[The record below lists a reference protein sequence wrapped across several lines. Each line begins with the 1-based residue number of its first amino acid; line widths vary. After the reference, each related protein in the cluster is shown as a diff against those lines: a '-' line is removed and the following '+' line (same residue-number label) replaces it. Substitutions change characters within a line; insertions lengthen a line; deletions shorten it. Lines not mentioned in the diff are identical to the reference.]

1 MSILDRLHNQING
14 LLKGT
19 LKINPGL
26 ETIFKNSRFKRV
38 NKSLDRDMRKQVLDL
53 MDNREFFRD
62 IDKRIGK
69 ADILWSDSD
78 TLEIQEAVDA
88 HIKKLDTDDDQAYLL
103 LFLMWVYNQG
113 GQDFINKHNLMRDFE
128 LRNPDIIKRLDVQ
141 TKTVLKGVDD
151 TTTKW
156 VTDQIVEGRKAGQSY
171 EYIADQIRDVVPDT
185 YEGRAERIVRTET
198 SRVVGQAEHETA
210 SRNGA
215 SHKQWVTV
223 GGACPICQ
231 DNEAQGVIGI
241 DQIFSS
247 GDYMEP
253 AHPNCRCLVEYVFT
267 PFMGS
272 VWDGE

>member
-1 MSILDRLHNQING
+1 MGILDKLHNHIDG

-19 LKINPGL
+19 LEINPGL
-26 ETIFKNSRFKRV
+26 ETIYKNRKFKKTN
-38 NKSLDRDMRKQVLDL
+38 NSLDRDMRKQVLDL
-53 MDNREFFRD
+53 MDNRDFFKD
-62 IDKRIGK
+62 IDNRLGK
-69 ADILWSDSD
+69 ADEIWTESD
-78 TLEIQEAVDA
+78 EIEVQEAVEA
-88 HIKKLDTDDDQAYLL
+88 HMKKLDTDDEQAYLI

-113 GQDFINKHNLMRDFE
+113 GQDFINKHNLLRDFN
-128 LRNPDIIKRLDVQ
+128 LRNPDIIRNLEVQ
-141 TKTVLKGVDD
+141 TKTVLKGIDD

-156 VTDQIVEGRKAGQSY
+156 VTEQIVEGRKAGQPY
-171 EYIADQIRDVVPDT
+171 EYIADQIRDVVPET

-210 SRNGA
+210 HRNGA

-223 GGACPICQ
+223 GGACPICL
-231 DNEAQGVIGI
+231 DNESQGIIGI
-241 DQIFSS
+241 NEIFSS

-272 VWDGE
+272 VWSGE